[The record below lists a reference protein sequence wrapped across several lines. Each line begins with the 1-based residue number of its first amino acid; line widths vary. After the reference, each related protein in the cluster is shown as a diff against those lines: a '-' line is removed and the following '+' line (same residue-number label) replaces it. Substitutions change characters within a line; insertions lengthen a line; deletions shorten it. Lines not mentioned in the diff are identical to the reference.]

1 MKTKKAIFT
10 AALAA
15 SLAAI
20 AQAAFP
26 ADAQILGAPV
36 CEAAKNVT
44 YEKDGIKLLVPEIY
58 DDLLYTKI
66 FKKDKEGKEDEEGR
80 LFSVTEAKSVVDA
93 WLQNERE
100 SGPGWLFTIARVDA
114 DRLHQMLCG
123 EMSGADVF
131 AKDSKNRY
139 FIFYHPTDVRFVRKD
154 EDKMRRD
161 QQLWTDLNE
170 WASLDVQHEFFENN
184 KGLVKE
190 RYDNSNVS
198 MYLARAAYSVEP
210 KVKYTVSTNQYG
222 PLYSDEVK
230 AAPYVE
236 SLIRNATYEMVDI
249 NQTPD
254 GQYVVLNF
262 PDEKIRFDFF
272 NLGDNYVREV
282 HDDGYEILYKIKF
295 DDGVTKASSVMQK
308 WYNAL
313 AAVR

>member
-1 MKTKKAIFT
+1 MQTKKTIFT

-20 AQAAFP
+20 TPAAFP
-26 ADAQILGAPV
+26 ADAQIFGAPV
-36 CEAAKNVT
+36 CEAAQSVT

-222 PLYSDEVK
+222 CPSAPRRGPAP
-230 AAPYVE
+230 AAPPRPLQDRPCR
-236 SLIRNATYEMVDI
+236 SR
-249 NQTPD
+249 
-254 GQYVVLNF
+254 F
-262 PDEKIRFDFF
+262 PRRRCPRTGHRTAGTARPAGPCCHGCPRPG
-272 NLGDNYVREV
+272 N
-282 HDDGYEILYKIKF
+282 
-295 DDGVTKASSVMQK
+295 
-308 WYNAL
+308 
-313 AAVR
+313 

>member
-1 MKTKKAIFT
+1 MQTKKTIFMAT
-10 AALAA
+10 LAA
-15 SLAAI
+15 SLAAL
-20 AQAAFP
+20 APAAFP

-100 SGPGWLFTIARVDA
+100 SGPGWLFTIARIDA